1 MASRIPTTVPPR
13 LSQGLPV
20 GRGAAFYA
28 GAPSASPLDAAMAI
42 PANTSTEA
50 YPLYTGSKCVRS
62 SRGKA
67 WRDLKAWIVEDARE
81 TGILTLPTVNEPFL
95 CWTFSGEVEFQERE
109 IGGPWV
115 MNRIKKG
122 SFYLTTGGPPYECRW
137 KVLTPEPFLSLMV
150 FVELPLL
157 QRAMEE
163 VFGADAPKVRLRD
176 LSAFTDPDLSWLM
189 ECVREELLAR
199 RASALRVQG
208 LAHMIATHLARNYA
222 EVAPEA
228 VSGSPSLPGFK
239 LKQVTDWIEE
249 HLADEFDLER
259 LAAQAGLSKF
269 HFHRLFREATGVSPA
284 KYQLNARMNAARRL
298 LRETKQSIATIS
310 VDLGFST
317 ASHFAQVFRRETSM
331 RPSEYRRQR

>member
-1 MASRIPTTVPPR
+1 M
-13 LSQGLPV
+13 
-20 GRGAAFYA
+20 
-28 GAPSASPLDAAMAI
+28 
-42 PANTSTEA
+42 
-50 YPLYTGSKCVRS
+50 RS

-163 VFGADAPKVRLRD
+163 VFGADAPKGFDCAIYLRL
-176 LSAFTDPDLSWLM
+176 P
-189 ECVREELLAR
+189 
-199 RASALRVQG
+199 
-208 LAHMIATHLARNYA
+208 I
-222 EVAPEA
+222 P
-228 VSGSPSLPGFK
+228 
-239 LKQVTDWIEE
+239 I
-249 HLADEFDLER
+249 
-259 LAAQAGLSKF
+259 
-269 HFHRLFREATGVSPA
+269 
-284 KYQLNARMNAARRL
+284 
-298 LRETKQSIATIS
+298 
-310 VDLGFST
+310 
-317 ASHFAQVFRRETSM
+317 
-331 RPSEYRRQR
+331 